1 MYYCGI
7 FSLNDDISNN
17 SLGTLTKRP
26 VPYIQKIQK
35 YDNTTR
41 KKNKILE
48 KICFLIFFQNL
59 QYLCQN
65 FRNKKY
71 RKFSSHN
78 QNHQNF

>member
-35 YDNTTR
+35 YGNTTR

-48 KICFLIFFQNL
+48 KICF
-59 QYLCQN
+59 
-65 FRNKKY
+65 
-71 RKFSSHN
+71 
-78 QNHQNF
+78 